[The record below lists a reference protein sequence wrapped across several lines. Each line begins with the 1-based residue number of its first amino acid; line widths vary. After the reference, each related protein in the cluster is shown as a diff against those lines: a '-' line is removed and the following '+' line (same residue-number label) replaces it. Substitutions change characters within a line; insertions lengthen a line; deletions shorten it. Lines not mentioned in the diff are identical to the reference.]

1 MGVSVKSK
9 LFKYLFLLLFFI
21 TISDAIY
28 SENETDRLFSEL
40 NYVISQK
47 AKFEADKKEQ
57 IKLLTIYLSNIENM
71 NAAQQFSVFEKL
83 HKAYFTFDYDSA
95 MVYVIKMLDKANEI
109 KNQSLIT
116 YAKIKLS
123 STLLASGIFNEAKET
138 LSTISVNNLN
148 DSIKL
153 DFYYIYSRLYFDM
166 ADYYQKPFFTDKYNT
181 VGLQYLDTAIS
192 IADHS
197 AVEFYSLSG
206 LKYVRIKD
214 FTQAI
219 ENYEYLFK
227 NFDLGGKQFAIDAS
241 TYGYALERSLK
252 YDLSVKWLSKA
263 AIQDIKLANK
273 EIVAL
278 INLADVL
285 FQEGNVVKSSE
296 YLEVALDDAKSYGA
310 LQRKFQISQLQPIIE
325 AAKLQNIENQKTL
338 FKRYAL
344 LVTFLSIIIITI
356 LFILFKQLKKV
367 RSAKDEIKKSNDALH
382 VTNRKLREVNL
393 IKEEYIGYFFKT
405 NSDLIDKLEE
415 YRQSIENKIVT
426 RKLDELKSLISKKTI
441 EQERE
446 ELFRIFDSVFLK
458 IFPDFIQKY
467 NDLFEEGD
475 KVTFKSNDLLN
486 TDLRIFALIRL
497 GIYDTEKI
505 AHILDYSVH
514 TINTYKTKIK
524 NKSIV
529 QNDEFEKEIL
539 KIQSI

>member
-1 MGVSVKSK
+1 MGISVKSK
-9 LFKYLFLLLFFI
+9 LFKNLFLLLFFI
-21 TISDAIY
+21 VISGKVY
-28 SENETDRLFSEL
+28 SEDETDKLFSEL
-40 NYVISQK
+40 NLTISEK
-47 AKFEADKKEQ
+47 AKYEEDKKVQ
-57 IKLLTIYLSNIENM
+57 IKQLTNNLSNIESLG
-71 NAAQQFSVFEKL
+71 AANQFSAFEKL
-83 HKAYFTFDYDSA
+83 HQAYFTFDYDSA
-95 MVYVIKMLDKANEI
+95 MVYVIKMLDKANEL
-109 KNQSLIT
+109 QDQRLIT
-116 YAKIKLS
+116 HAKIKLS
-123 STLLASGIFNEAKET
+123 STLLASGIFNEAQET
-138 LSTISVNNLN
+138 LSTIFVNNLN
-148 DSIKL
+148 DSIKR
-153 DFYYIYSRLYFDM
+153 DYYYIYSRLYFDM
-166 ADYYQKPFFTDKYNT
+166 ADYYQKPFYTDKYNT
-181 VGLQYLDTAIS
+181 LGLQYLDTAIS
-192 IADHS
+192 IADHNS
-197 AVEFYSLSG
+197 AEFYSLSG

-219 ENYEYLFK
+219 ANYEYLFK
-227 NFDLGGKQFAIDAS
+227 NFDISGRQLAIDAS
-241 TYGYALERSLK
+241 TYGYALERSHQ
-252 YDLSVKWLSKA
+252 YDLSIKWLSKA
-263 AIQDIKLANK
+263 AIEDIKLANK

-285 FQEGNVVKSSE
+285 FQEGNVAKSSE
-296 YLEVALDDAKSYGA
+296 YLDVALDDAESYGA

-325 AAKLQNIENQKTL
+325 ASKLQKIENQKTL
-338 FKRYAL
+338 FKRYGYV
-344 LVTFLSIIIITI
+344 VTFLSMIIITI

-367 RSAKDEIKKSNDALH
+367 RAAKDEIKKSNDALQ
-382 VTNRKLREVNL
+382 VINRKLREVNL

-415 YRQSIENKIVT
+415 YRQSIENKIIT
-426 RKLDELKSLISKKTI
+426 RKLDELRTLISKKTI

-446 ELFRIFDSVFLK
+446 ELYRIFDSVFLK